1 MTMVVQV
8 EATTGAKP
16 RWRDL
21 REWLERVQAV
31 GELKDVR
38 GATSEEDIGAI
49 TEMVD
54 HAADSPAVLFDEI
67 PGFEPGYRV
76 LVNGMG
82 SRKRQAITLGLDP
95 AQASHDRLLDYWR
108 GLLRGFAPVPPV
120 TVARGAIQENILRDA
135 EIDLTRFPAPIW
147 HPRDGGRYIGTASV
161 NITRDPDTGS
171 INAGSYRNQV
181 FDRNSVGIRVAP
193 PHHGG
198 IIKEKYFQRG
208 EPCPVVVVVGA
219 DPLLF
224 MASCVEGLRFGESEL
239 GWAGGVRGQP
249 VEVIEGELT
258 GLPIPAHAEIAL
270 EGYILPDEFRKE
282 GPYGEWMG
290 YYQDG
295 YERDNVVR
303 IHRIYHRNNPIILG
317 SPPCKPPS
325 ELTSYRALMR
335 SALIHEQLERAGVPD
350 VQAVWTPEAGGT
362 RLLIAV
368 AIKQRYPGHAR
379 QAGHIAAMCH
389 AGAYLGR
396 YVIVVDEDVDVT
408 DLNDVVWAMCTR
420 ADPEQSM
427 DIIKRAWSGPLD
439 PIIKTERKGF
449 NSRMIVDACRPFEW
463 RNEFPAVAEASV
475 ELMDKTRAKWGDL
488 ILGPAP
494 VASGVR

>member
-1 MTMVVQV
+1 MQYHGLRGFIDEV
-8 EATTGAKP
+8 E
-16 RWRDL
+16 R
-21 REWLERVQAV
+21 V
-31 GELKDVR
+31 GELRVAR
-38 GATSEEDIGAI
+38 GCDIDEEVGAV
-49 TEMVD
+49 TELAQ
-54 HAADSPAVLFDEI
+54 HRINGPAVLFDEI
-67 PGFEPGYRV
+67 QGYQPGHRIFINS
-76 LVNGMG
+76 LG
-82 SRKRQAITLGLDP
+82 SPSRTALALGLP
-95 AQASHDRLLDYWR
+95 TGLAYKELVPLWR
-108 GLLRGFAPVPPV
+108 KKMKEIKPIPMAYVTDGPVMENVQRGKDV
-120 TVARGAIQENILRDA
+120 
-135 EIDLTRFPAPIW
+135 DLTKFPTPMW
-147 HPRDGGRYIGTASV
+147 HEFDGGRYIGTGV
-161 NITRDPDTGS
+161 LDILPDPDSDWVNLGT
-171 INAGSYRNQV
+171 YRVMLVDKNRV
-181 FDRNSVGIRVAP
+181 CLYISPGKHGRVIR
-193 PHHGG
+193 
-198 IIKEKYFQRG
+198 EKYFAAG
-208 EPCPVVVVVGA
+208 KPMPVMMSFGH

-224 MASCVEGLRFGESEL
+224 MASSLEVPPNMCEYD
-239 GWAGGVRGQP
+239 WAGGVRGEP
-249 VEVIEGELT
+249 VPVLKGEVT
-258 GLPIPAHAEIAL
+258 GLPMPADAEIVV
-270 EGYILPDEFRKE
+270 EGFLHPNDTAPE
-282 GPYGEWMG
+282 GPFGEWTG
-290 YYQDG
+290 YYASG
-295 YERDNVVR
+295 EREEPVMTVEAV
-303 IHRIYHRNNPIILG
+303 YHRNNPIILG

-335 SALIHEQLERAGVPD
+335 SALIHDQLERAGVPD

-449 NSRMIVDACRPFEW
+449 NSRMIIDACRPFEW

>member
-1 MTMVVQV
+1 MQYQGLRGFIEEV
-8 EATTGAKP
+8 E
-16 RWRDL
+16 RL
-21 REWLERVQAV
+21 
-31 GELKDVR
+31 GELRVARDCDIDQEV
-38 GATSEEDIGAI
+38 GAV
-49 TEMVD
+49 TELAQ
-54 HAADSPAVLFDEI
+54 HRINGPAVLFDEI
-67 PGFEPGYRV
+67 QGYQPGHRIFINS
-76 LVNGMG
+76 LG
-82 SRKRQAITLGLDP
+82 SPSRTALALGLP
-95 AQASHDRLLDYWR
+95 TGLAYKELVPIWR
-108 GLLRGFAPVPPV
+108 KKMREIKPIPMAYVTDGPVMENLQRGKDV
-120 TVARGAIQENILRDA
+120 
-135 EIDLTRFPAPIW
+135 DLTQFPTPMW
-147 HPRDGGRYIGTASV
+147 HEFDGGRYIGTGV
-161 NITRDPDTGS
+161 LDILPDPDSDWVNLGT
-171 INAGSYRNQV
+171 YRVMLVDKNRV
-181 FDRNSVGIRVAP
+181 CLYISPGKHGRVIR
-193 PHHGG
+193 
-198 IIKEKYFQRG
+198 EKYFAAG
-208 EPCPVVVVVGA
+208 KPMPVMMSFGH

-224 MASCVEGLRFGESEL
+224 MASSLEVPPNMCEYD
-239 GWAGGVRGQP
+239 WAGGVRGEP
-249 VEVIEGELT
+249 VPVLKGAVTGLPMPADAEIVIEGFLHPNDT
-258 GLPIPAHAEIAL
+258 AP
-270 EGYILPDEFRKE
+270 E
-282 GPYGEWMG
+282 GPFGEWTG
-290 YYQDG
+290 YYASG
-295 YERDNVVR
+295 EREEPVMTVEAV
-303 IHRIYHRNNPIILG
+303 YHRNNPIILG

-335 SALIHEQLERAGVPD
+335 SALIHDQLERAGVPD

-439 PIIKTERKGF
+439 PIIKTEKKGF
-449 NSRMIVDACRPFEW
+449 NSRMIIDACRPFEW
-463 RNEFPAVAEASV
+463 RHEFPAVAEASV

>member
-1 MTMVVQV
+1 MQYNGLRGFIDEV
-8 EATTGAKP
+8 E
-16 RWRDL
+16 R
-21 REWLERVQAV
+21 V
-31 GELKDVR
+31 GELRVAR
-38 GATSEEDIGAI
+38 GCDIDQEVGAV
-49 TEMVD
+49 TELAQ
-54 HAADSPAVLFDEI
+54 HRINGPAVLFDEI
-67 PGFEPGYRV
+67 QRYQPGHRIFINS
-76 LVNGMG
+76 LG
-82 SRKRQAITLGLDP
+82 SPSRTALALGLP
-95 AQASHDRLLDYWR
+95 TGLAYKELVPLWR
-108 GLLRGFAPVPPV
+108 KKMKEIKPIPMAYVTDGPVMENVQRGKDV
-120 TVARGAIQENILRDA
+120 
-135 EIDLTRFPAPIW
+135 DLTQFPTPMW
-147 HPRDGGRYIGTASV
+147 HEFDGGRYIGTGV
-161 NITRDPDTGS
+161 LDILPDPDSDWVNLGT
-171 INAGSYRNQV
+171 YRVMLVDKNRV
-181 FDRNSVGIRVAP
+181 CLYISPGKHGRVIR
-193 PHHGG
+193 
-198 IIKEKYFQRG
+198 EKYFAAG
-208 EPCPVVVVVGA
+208 KPMPVMMSFGQ

-224 MASCVEGLRFGESEL
+224 MASSLEVPPNMCEYD
-239 GWAGGVRGQP
+239 WAGGVRGEP
-249 VEVIEGELT
+249 VPVLKGSVTGLPMPADAEIVIEGFLNPNDT
-258 GLPIPAHAEIAL
+258 AP
-270 EGYILPDEFRKE
+270 E
-282 GPYGEWMG
+282 GPFGEWTG
-290 YYQDG
+290 YYASG
-295 YERDNVVR
+295 EREEPVMTVEAV
-303 IHRIYHRNNPIILG
+303 YHRNNPIILG

-335 SALIHEQLERAGVPD
+335 SALIHDQLERAGVPD

-420 ADPEQSM
+420 SDPEQSM

-439 PIIKTERKGF
+439 PIIKNERKGF
-449 NSRMIVDACRPFEW
+449 NSRMIIDACRPFEW

>member
-1 MTMVVQV
+1 VCLYISP
-8 EATTGAKP
+8 GKHG
-16 RWRDL
+16 
-21 REWLERVQAV
+21 RV
-31 GELKDVR
+31 
-38 GATSEEDIGAI
+38 
-49 TEMVD
+49 
-54 HAADSPAVLFDEI
+54 
-67 PGFEPGYRV
+67 
-76 LVNGMG
+76 
-82 SRKRQAITLGLDP
+82 
-95 AQASHDRLLDYWR
+95 
-108 GLLRGFAPVPPV
+108 
-120 TVARGAIQENILRDA
+120 
-135 EIDLTRFPAPIW
+135 
-147 HPRDGGRYIGTASV
+147 
-161 NITRDPDTGS
+161 
-171 INAGSYRNQV
+171 
-181 FDRNSVGIRVAP
+181 IR
-193 PHHGG
+193 
-198 IIKEKYFQRG
+198 EKYFAAG
-208 EPCPVVVVVGA
+208 KPMPVMMSFGH

-224 MASCVEGLRFGESEL
+224 MASSLEVPPNMCEYD
-239 GWAGGVRGQP
+239 WAGGVRGEP
-249 VEVIEGELT
+249 VPVLKGPVT
-258 GLPIPAHAEIAL
+258 GLPMPADAEIVV
-270 EGYILPDEFRKE
+270 EGFLNPNDTAPE
-282 GPYGEWMG
+282 GPFGEWTG
-290 YYQDG
+290 YYASG
-295 YERDNVVR
+295 EREEPVMTVEAV
-303 IHRIYHRNNPIILG
+303 YHRNNPIMLG

-335 SALIHEQLERAGVPD
+335 SALIHDQLERAGVPD

-396 YVIVVDEDVDVT
+396 YVVVVDEDVDVT

-420 ADPEQSM
+420 SDPEQSM